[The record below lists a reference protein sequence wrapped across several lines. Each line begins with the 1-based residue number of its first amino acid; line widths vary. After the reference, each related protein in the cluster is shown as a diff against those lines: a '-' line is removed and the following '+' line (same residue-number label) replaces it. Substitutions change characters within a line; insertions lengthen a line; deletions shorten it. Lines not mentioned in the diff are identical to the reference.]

1 MKNLI
6 KYTTIFL
13 AFILIATSAIAQ
25 GDFISAK
32 DFAKVSKSK
41 NSVIISAQSA
51 KNYKLSH
58 IKNAVFIDHNDLYKA
73 GAVEGLIK
81 SPSDLAKYFGSK
93 GVSDKKEILIYD
105 DGTNK
110 YAARIYWILKYIG
123 APNVKI
129 LHKDMG
135 AWRSARVMITKANT
149 KITPATFTPKVN
161 KSIAADFNYV
171 KSNLTNANVVLLD
184 VRHITEYNGTIAK
197 PVSKGHIPGAK
208 NLEWKKIEDASGA
221 LLPSSELQSIFSSV
235 GATKSKTIVI
245 YCGTSVRSGI
255 VFVALKSLG
264 YANVKVYDGAYN
276 EWDAKGES
284 FEK

>member
-1 MKNLI
+1 MK
-6 KYTTIFL
+6 KYTKYIGIL
-13 AFILIATSAIAQ
+13 IAFILTSTIISAQ

-32 DFAKVSKSK
+32 DFSKASKSK

-58 IKNAVFIDHNDLYKA
+58 IKNAVFIDHHDLYKA

-81 SPSDLAKYFGSK
+81 SPADLAKYFGSK
-93 GVSDKKEILIYD
+93 GVSEKKDILIYD

-110 YAARIYWILKYIG
+110 YAARIYWILKYLG
-123 APNVKI
+123 APSVKI

-135 AWRSARVMITKANT
+135 AWRSARVMITKAKT
-149 KITPATFTPKVN
+149 KVTPATFTPKLN
-161 KSIAADFNYV
+161 KDIAADYNYV
-171 KSNLTNANVVLLD
+171 KANLTNSKVVMLD
-184 VRHITEYNGTIAK
+184 VRHLTEYNGTIAK

-208 NLEWKKIEDASGA
+208 NLEWKKIETKSGA
-221 LLPSSELQSIFSSV
+221 LLPNNELQSVFSSV
-235 GATKSKTIVI
+235 GVTKDKTIVL

-276 EWDAKGES
+276 EWEAKGG
-284 FEK
+284 KLIK

>member
-1 MKNLI
+1 MKNYI
-6 KYTTIFL
+6 KYIGL
-13 AFILIATSAIAQ
+13 LVAFIFTSSIVSAQ

-32 DFAKVSKSK
+32 DFAKASKSK
-41 NSVIISAQSA
+41 NSVIISAQTE

-58 IKNAVFIDHNDLYKA
+58 IKNAVLIDHHDLYKA
-73 GAVEGLIK
+73 GAVESLIK
-81 SPSDLAKYFGSK
+81 SPADLAKYFGSK
-93 GVSDKKEILIYD
+93 GVSESKEILIYD

-110 YAARIYWILKYIG
+110 YAARVYWILKYIG
-123 APNVKI
+123 ATNVKI

-135 AWRSARVMITKANT
+135 AWRSARVMITKSKT

-161 KSIAADFNYV
+161 KGIATDYNYV
-171 KSNLTNANVVLLD
+171 KANLNNPKVVLLD

-208 NLEWKKIEDASGA
+208 NLEWKKLETKSGA
-221 LLPSSELQSIFSSV
+221 LLSASELQTVFSSV
-235 GATKSKTIVI
+235 GVTKDKTIVL
-245 YCGTSVRSGI
+245 YCTTSVRSGI

-276 EWDAKGES
+276 EWDSKGGELI
-284 FEK
+284 K

>member
-1 MKNLI
+1 MKNI
-6 KYTTIFL
+6 KKFTTLFV
-13 AFILIATSAIAQ
+13 AFILIATGAIAQ

-32 DFAKVSKSK
+32 DFSKLSKSK
-41 NSVIISAQSA
+41 NAVIISAQSA

-58 IKNAVFIDHNDLYKA
+58 IKGAVFIDHHDLYKA

-81 SPSDLAKYFGSK
+81 SPTDLAKYFGSK
-93 GVSDKKEILIYD
+93 GVSEKKDILIYD

-110 YAARIYWILKYIG
+110 YAARIYWILKYLG

-135 AWRSARVMITKANT
+135 AWRSARVMITKAKT
-149 KITPATFTPKVN
+149 KVTPATFTPKLN
-161 KSIAADFNYV
+161 KSIAADYNYV
-171 KSNLTNANVVLLD
+171 KANISNSKVVMLD

-197 PVSKGHIPGAK
+197 PVSKGHLPGAK
-208 NLEWKKIEDASGA
+208 NLEWKKIETKSGA
-221 LLPSSELQSIFSSV
+221 LLPSSELQSAFSSV
-235 GATKSKTIVI
+235 GVTKDKTIVL

-276 EWDAKGES
+276 EWDSKGGK

>member
-1 MKNLI
+1 MKNFI
-6 KYTTIFL
+6 KFTSIFV

-32 DFAKVSKSK
+32 DFAKASKST
-41 NSVIISAQSA
+41 NSIIISAQSA

-58 IKNAVFIDHNDLYKA
+58 IKNAVFIDHHDLYKA
-73 GAVEGLIK
+73 GVVEGLIK

-93 GVSDKKEILIYD
+93 GVSEKKEILIYD

-135 AWRSARVMITKANT
+135 AWRSARIMITKAKT
-149 KITPATFTPKVN
+149 KIAPATFSPTVN
-161 KSIAADFNYV
+161 KSIAADYSYV
-171 KSNLTNANVVLLD
+171 KANLTNANVVLLD

-208 NLEWKKIEDASGA
+208 NIEWKKLETKSGA
-221 LLPSSELQSIFSSV
+221 LLSSSELQSTFSSV
-235 GATKSKTIVI
+235 GATKGKTIVL

-284 FEK
+284 FKK